1 MNKDQYEAIKKTRKS
16 GNSQMEA
23 IYQQNLEI
31 LEKIQDFEEMA
42 NVLVKLGNLS
52 KKTRQLEKGI
62 SYFERA
68 LEMIC
73 KVLGFEHPKVAP
85 ILNNLGVIYMEMG
98 FFAKSKS
105 FFMQAIE
112 IQKKNFGGKGQKTL
126 TFQLNLATTLMKSGE
141 IDESIQYYKE
151 SLDLVSTLNKDNDF
165 ESAKIIENMASAY
178 KKYKT
183 REKNEEALKLYQ
195 RSLAIFEKY
204 KEIPQNYKQSYADLL
219 ANLTKTCIDM
229 KKFNEAKILIEKS
242 LGFHREQFG
251 YQSKPMALCYNT
263 NSMLYKKL
271 GDLGLAVENQK
282 KAVEI
287 FEVLIVEGKKKGSF
301 QQKIKNDVFLSST
314 STEKKTK
321 SENSSPTNY
330 FIDKYEKENES
341 FYEMNEMD
349 LVGAVNS
356 LGILHRESKN
366 IKMAKECFQRAHDI
380 GKGLKEKKNCLKMA
394 EILNNLASAMIE
406 TGNEEGELRK
416 AKGFLKEGIE
426 IIKKISGKKKL
437 SDVLQGN
444 LGIVRKKI
452 KQISK

>member
-141 IDESIQYYKE
+141 IDESIQFYKE
-151 SLDLVSTLNKDNDF
+151 SLDL
-165 ESAKIIENMASAY
+165 A
-178 KKYKT
+178 
-183 REKNEEALKLYQ
+183 
-195 RSLAIFEKY
+195 
-204 KEIPQNYKQSYADLL
+204 
-219 ANLTKTCIDM
+219 
-229 KKFNEAKILIEKS
+229 
-242 LGFHREQFG
+242 
-251 YQSKPMALCYNT
+251 
-263 NSMLYKKL
+263 
-271 GDLGLAVENQK
+271 
-282 KAVEI
+282 
-287 FEVLIVEGKKKGSF
+287 
-301 QQKIKNDVFLSST
+301 
-314 STEKKTK
+314 
-321 SENSSPTNY
+321 
-330 FIDKYEKENES
+330 
-341 FYEMNEMD
+341 
-349 LVGAVNS
+349 
-356 LGILHRESKN
+356 
-366 IKMAKECFQRAHDI
+366 
-380 GKGLKEKKNCLKMA
+380 
-394 EILNNLASAMIE
+394 
-406 TGNEEGELRK
+406 
-416 AKGFLKEGIE
+416 
-426 IIKKISGKKKL
+426 
-437 SDVLQGN
+437 
-444 LGIVRKKI
+444 
-452 KQISK
+452 